1 MPFLANPALQSI
13 RSDVFSLFFAV
24 VLVVFGAVVA
34 LFGAVVALFGAVV
47 LGWSVGVNRIRPA
60 LKLGKSFLSKIT
72 LLTFHGTG
80 RSGGSRF
87 SEPLRCSRF
96 SSITRLSMPLR
107 GGRCSRFFSEADRP
121 ISFCL
126 LAAN

>member
-34 LFGAVVALFGAVV
+34 LFGAVV

-60 LKLGKSFLSKIT
+60 LKLGKSFFPKN
-72 LLTFHGTG
+72 
-80 RSGGSRF
+80 RF
-87 SEPLRCSRF
+87 SKLPRFTKLFSAPKLLRPVGVPVFSMSRRRTILVCPTVDCSQRINRRNGLF
-96 SSITRLSMPLR
+96 FRLAGL
-107 GGRCSRFFSEADRP
+107 F
-121 ISFCL
+121 IKL
-126 LAAN
+126 